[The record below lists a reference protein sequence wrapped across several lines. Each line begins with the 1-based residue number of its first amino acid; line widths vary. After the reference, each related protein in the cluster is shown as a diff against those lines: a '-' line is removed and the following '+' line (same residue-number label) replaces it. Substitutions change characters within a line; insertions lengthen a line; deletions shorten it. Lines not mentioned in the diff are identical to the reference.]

1 MHIDVRCMEEGC
13 SEDRA
18 RARHKLVCRRHAL
31 STRKHIFT
39 VQVPEP
45 REAGG
50 LPSMEGFRIPRH
62 GPGLPARGGTA

>member
-18 RARHKLVCRRHAL
+18 RARHKLVCRKHAL

-39 VQVPEP
+39 MQVPEP

-50 LPSMEGFRIPRH
+50 LPSMEGFRTTRH
-62 GPGLPARGGTA
+62 GPRLPARGGTA